1 MQIKGDNMALFKSGD
16 ALIEEGN
23 DLIKRK
29 EFEKAKKS
37 FQKALDKKTK
47 DSDLAEAML
56 ALLSIYGNLANSGV
70 YKQVSGVLKS
80 KGDMEFQLGLSDVS
94 AGKLAKECDLLG
106 DEFGAL
112 AMPRD
117 PSVSAA
123 RGNALMAVAMKY
135 QTTMPND
142 ILVIPELFGGVSMN
156 GMRRAQKLFAE
167 GNEDLAESIVF
178 TDPRKA
184 AEYQQMALN
193 YRKQMG
199 ESGDANLAK
208 IESYSRSAACWF
220 CGREVTGERVH
231 FFPMSSEV
239 NILQYKEREAAP
251 LPSKTQAG
259 DAVYAC
265 RGCYSAISRRAD
277 AIANNYHRQAM
288 AEIQR
293 VEASLR
299 AEIAAVNSRISSI
312 NFR

>member
-1 MQIKGDNMALFKSGD
+1 MVFFKSGD

-29 EFEKAKKS
+29 EFEKARRS
-37 FQKALDKKTK
+37 FQKALEKKTK
-47 DSDLAEAML
+47 DKDLAEVML
-56 ALLSIYGNLANSGV
+56 ALLSIYGNLTNSGA
-70 YKQVSGVLKS
+70 YKQVAGVLRS
-80 KGDMEFQLGLSDVS
+80 KGDMEFQLGLSNVS
-94 AGKLAKECDLLG
+94 ADALAKECDLLG

-112 AMPRD
+112 AMSRD
-117 PSVSAA
+117 PSVSAN
-123 RGNALMAVAMKY
+123 RGNALIAAAMKY
-135 QTTMPND
+135 QTVMPND
-142 ILVIPELFGGVSMN
+142 ILVIPELFGGVSMK
-156 GMRRAQKLFAE
+156 GLRRAHKLFAE
-167 GNEDLAESIVF
+167 GNEDLAESVVY

-184 AEYQQMALN
+184 AEYQQMAFN

-199 ESGDANLAK
+199 ESGEANLAK
-208 IESYSRSAACWF
+208 IDSYSKSAACWF

-239 NILQYKEREAAP
+239 KILQFREREAVHLQSQTP
-251 LPSKTQAG
+251 AG

-277 AIANNYHRQAM
+277 AIANQYHRQAM

-299 AEIAAVNSRISSI
+299 TEIAVLSSRITSI
-312 NFR
+312 SFR